1 MWDGDFS
8 IIPRQKEKFMNWN
21 KEILKNFTKKMIAN
35 HHFVVVSSREPYIHS
50 YSNQGIEYITPASG
64 MATAIMPIMTA
75 CGGVWIAHGSGEAD
89 RDVVDEQDHI
99 AVPPADPKYTLR
111 RIWLS
116 KEEEEGFYYGY
127 ANEGLWPLS
136 HIVYSRPTFREKDWE
151 MYCHVNEKFCEAV
164 LQELHGKPGFVF
176 IQDYHFAMLP
186 RMIKAK
192 RPDVVV
198 AQFWHIPWPNREA
211 FRVCPHGNEILD
223 GLLGNDILGFHLRY
237 HCLNFLDTIN
247 HNIEAIV
254 NHERFSVTR
263 HGRESLIRAFPISID
278 FDAITEIARSKETD
292 RRVAEI
298 RSDFHVRGKLLGVGV
313 DRIDYTKG
321 IIERFAAI
329 DRFLEKCP
337 AYIGKFVFM
346 QLGPISRIHIP
357 RYREYNDAVYH
368 VMLEI
373 NDKWRIKDWQPIIM
387 KKIHLSLGEVVA
399 YFRAAELCIVS
410 SIHDGMNL
418 VAKEFVA
425 ARVDHDGV
433 LLLSQFT
440 GAARELPEALMV
452 NPLAVDQFADQIRN
466 GLEMPAAERK
476 RCMIAM
482 RNNVERNNV
491 FRWAGHILEEMK
503 KRR

>member
-1 MWDGDFS
+1 
-8 IIPRQKEKFMNWN
+8 MNWN
-21 KEILKNFTKKMIAN
+21 REILKNFTKKMIAG
-35 HHFVVVSSREPYIHS
+35 HQFVVVSSREPYIHS
-50 YSNQGIEYITPASG
+50 YSNQGIEFITPASG
-64 MATAIMPIMTA
+64 MAAAIMPIMTA
-75 CGGVWIAHGSGEAD
+75 CGGVWIAHGAGEAD

-99 AVPPADPKYTLR
+99 AVPPDAPKYTLR
-111 RIWLS
+111 RVWLS
-116 KEEEEGFYYGY
+116 KEEEEGFYFGY

-136 HIVYSRPTFREKDWE
+136 HIVYARPIFREKDWE
-151 MYCHVNEKFCEAV
+151 MYRRVNEKFCEAV

-176 IQDYHFAMLP
+176 IQDYHFALLS
-186 RMIKAK
+186 RLIKKK

-211 FRVCPHGNEILD
+211 FRVCPHGDEILD

-237 HCLNFLDTIN
+237 HCLNFLDTVN

-263 HGRESLIRAFPISID
+263 HGQESLIRAFPISID
-278 FDAITEIARSKETD
+278 FDAVDVIARSQETEK
-292 RRVAEI
+292 RMGEI
-298 RSDFHVRGKLLGVGV
+298 RRDFHVRGRLLGVGI

-321 IIERFAAI
+321 IIERFTAI
-329 DRFLEKCP
+329 DRFLEKYP
-337 AYIGKFVFM
+337 DYLGKFVFM

-357 RYREYNDAVYH
+357 KYREYNDAVYH
-368 VMLEI
+368 AMLEV
-373 NDKWRIKDWQPIIM
+373 NDKWKIKDWQPIIM
-387 KKIHLSLGEVVA
+387 RKIHLSLAEVVA
-399 YFRAAELCIVS
+399 YYRAADMCIVS

-425 ARVDHDGV
+425 ARVDNGGV

-440 GAARELPEALMV
+440 GAARELSEALMI

-466 GLEMPAAERK
+466 GLEMTPDEKEACMRK
-476 RCMIAM
+476 M
-482 RNNVERNNV
+482 RDKVERNNV

-503 KRR
+503 KQR

>member
-1 MWDGDFS
+1 
-8 IIPRQKEKFMNWN
+8 MNWN
-21 KEILKNFTKKMIAN
+21 REILKNIVQKIIGD
-35 HHFVVVSSREPYIHS
+35 HQFVVVSSREPYIHS

-75 CGGVWIAHGSGEAD
+75 CGGVWIAHGAGEAD
-89 RDVVDEQDHI
+89 RDVVDELDHI
-99 AVPPADPKYTLR
+99 AVPPEDPKYTLR
-111 RIWLS
+111 RVWLS
-116 KEEEEGFYYGY
+116 REEEEGFYFGY

-136 HIVYSRPTFREKDWE
+136 HIVYARPIFREKDWE
-151 MYCHVNEKFCEAV
+151 MYCRVNEKFCAAV

-176 IQDYHFAMLP
+176 IQDYHFALLP
-186 RMIKAK
+186 RLIKNV

-211 FRVCPHGNEILD
+211 FRVCPHGDEILD

-263 HGRESLIRAFPISID
+263 HGQESLIRAFPISID
-278 FDAITEIARSKETD
+278 FAAVNAIACSQETE
-292 RRVAEI
+292 RRVGEI
-298 RSDFHVRGKLLGVGV
+298 RHDFHVRGKLLGVGI

-321 IIERFAAI
+321 IIERFIAI
-329 DRFLEKCP
+329 DRFLEKYP
-337 AYIGKFVFM
+337 DYRGKFIFM

-357 RYREYNDAVYH
+357 KYREYNDAVYH
-368 VMLEI
+368 AMLEI
-373 NDKWRIKDWQPIIM
+373 NDKWRIKDWQPLIM
-387 KKIHLSLGEVVA
+387 KKIHLSIDEVVA
-399 YFRAAELCIVS
+399 YYRAADLCIVS

-425 ARVDHDGV
+425 SRIDGDGV

-440 GAARELPEALMV
+440 GAARELPEALLV
-452 NPLAVDQFADQIRN
+452 NPLAVDQFADQIHA
-466 GLEMPAAERK
+466 GLEMPEEERK
-476 RCMIAM
+476 KRMRAM
-482 RNNVERNNV
+482 RGSVERNNV

-503 KRR
+503 KQR

>member
-1 MWDGDFS
+1 
-8 IIPRQKEKFMNWN
+8 MNWN
-21 KEILKNFTKKMIAN
+21 REILKNFTKKMIAG
-35 HHFVVVSSREPYIHS
+35 HQFVVVSSREPYIHS
-50 YSNQGIEYITPASG
+50 YSNQGIEFITPASG
-64 MATAIMPIMTA
+64 MAAAIMPIMTA
-75 CGGVWIAHGSGEAD
+75 CGGVWIAHGAGEAD

-99 AVPPADPKYTLR
+99 AVPPDAPKYTLR
-111 RIWLS
+111 RVWLS
-116 KEEEEGFYYGY
+116 KEEEEGFYFGY

-136 HIVYSRPTFREKDWE
+136 HIVYARPIFREKDWE
-151 MYCHVNEKFCEAV
+151 MYRRVNEKFCEAV

-176 IQDYHFAMLP
+176 IQDYHFALLS
-186 RMIKAK
+186 RLIKKK

-211 FRVCPHGNEILD
+211 FRVCPHGDEILD

-237 HCLNFLDTIN
+237 HCLNFLDTVN

-263 HGRESLIRAFPISID
+263 HGQESLIRAFPISID
-278 FDAITEIARSKETD
+278 FDAVDVIARSQETEK
-292 RRVAEI
+292 RMGEI
-298 RSDFHVRGKLLGVGV
+298 RRDFHVRGRLLGVGI

-321 IIERFAAI
+321 IIERFTAI
-329 DRFLEKCP
+329 DRFLEKYP
-337 AYIGKFVFM
+337 DYLGKFVFM

-357 RYREYNDAVYH
+357 KYREYNDAVYH
-368 VMLEI
+368 AMLEV
-373 NDKWRIKDWQPIIM
+373 NDKWKIKDWQPIIM
-387 KKIHLSLGEVVA
+387 RKIHLSLAEVVA
-399 YFRAAELCIVS
+399 YYRAADMCIVS

-425 ARVDHDGV
+425 ARVDNGGV

-440 GAARELPEALMV
+440 GAARELSEALMI

-466 GLEMPAAERK
+466 GLEMTPDEKEACMRK
-476 RCMIAM
+476 M
-482 RNNVERNNV
+482 RHKVERNNV

-503 KRR
+503 KQR